1 VTGLSSE
8 VDPAPSSVI
17 EEIGVQKPNIVFV
30 HIDQMHHKAISSY
43 GCKYVR
49 TPNLDKIISEGYS
62 FMESYCA
69 MPQCCPSRASWFT
82 GRMSKENGV
91 VINGYP
97 INPKIPDLGQWLRKA
112 GYETVYTGKWHISG
126 RNVADSFKVLHRG
139 SGHGELG
146 DSTVA
151 RSAVAYLRNRTN
163 DKPFFLSVGFLNP
176 HDCCFPASSDGG
188 PGKYAFAPKIKDKL
202 PPLPENFDYDYI
214 NSGMQQVRNWSRQ
227 DWRYY
232 IYSYYRMAEMV
243 DAEVGRVYDAV
254 RNGPYSA
261 NTLFILTSDHGD
273 GLGFHAKVS
282 KGYLEEEASRV
293 PTVVCWPGRI
303 KQGVRDTQHLVSG
316 VDIAATICD
325 YTGARPLPRMTIA
338 RSWRPLLEG
347 EDVKWRDYVICETSV
362 GQLSV
367 CVRDARF
374 KSIIYED
381 KTKLYDIQND
391 PLETEDL
398 INNPEYSAVKKRHY
412 EQFREYLSQIEI
424 YPGPPDFDKKA
435 AIQKRPSAKR
445 RDTRERY
452 PRRNLYGAYVKW
464 YEKVKSQG

>member
-1 VTGLSSE
+1 M
-8 VDPAPSSVI
+8 
-17 EEIGVQKPNIVFV
+17 QKPNIIFV
-30 HIDQMHHKAISSY
+30 HVDQLHHKAISAY

-49 TPNLDKIISEGYS
+49 TPNLDKIVAEGYS

-82 GRMSKENGV
+82 GRMSKEHCV

-97 INPKIPDLGQWLRKA
+97 IDPKIPDLGQWLRKA
-112 GYETVYTGKWHISG
+112 GYETVYTGKWHVTG
-126 RNVADSFKVLHRG
+126 RNVADSFKILHRG
-139 SGHGELG
+139 TGHGELS

-151 RSAVAYLRNRTN
+151 RSAVAYLKNRSGN
-163 DKPFFLSVGFLNP
+163 KPFFLSVGFLNP

-188 PGKYAFAPKIKDKL
+188 PGKFAFASKIKDKL
-202 PPLPENFDYDYI
+202 PELPENFDYDYR

-243 DAEVGRVYDAV
+243 DAEVGCVFNAV
-254 RNGPYSA
+254 RNGPYSD

-293 PTVVCWPGRI
+293 PAIVCWPGKV

-325 YTGARPLPRMTIA
+325 YAGAPPLPKMTIA

-347 EDVKWRDYVICETSV
+347 RDVKWRDYIICETSV
-362 GQLSV
+362 GPLSV

-381 KTKLYDIQND
+381 STRLYDIQND
-391 PLETEDL
+391 PLETKDL
-398 INNPEYSAVKKRHY
+398 IDYPEYSAVKKRHREY
-412 EQFREYLSQIEI
+412 FREYLSRIEI
-424 YPGPPDFDKKA
+424 YSGPSSSDKKI
-435 AIQKRPSAKR
+435 AIQKRVGTR
-445 RDTRERY
+445 RSGTQERY
-452 PRRNLYGAYVKW
+452 PRINLYRAYIKW
-464 YEKVKSQG
+464 YEKVKAQR